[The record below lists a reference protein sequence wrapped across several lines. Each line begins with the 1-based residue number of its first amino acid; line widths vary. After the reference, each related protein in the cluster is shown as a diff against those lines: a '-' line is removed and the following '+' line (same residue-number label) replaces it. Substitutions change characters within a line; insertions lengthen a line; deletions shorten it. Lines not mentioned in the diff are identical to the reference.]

1 MVYIFTQ
8 INFKNALDFTY
19 NLPMLILYCRCGKI
33 EVRIVHKSF
42 VRDTSAGKVF
52 DLTLMD
58 ETASIRMTV
67 FENVTGFNDLV
78 SNLKVI

>member
-1 MVYIFTQ
+1 M
-8 INFKNALDFTY
+8 
-19 NLPMLILYCRCGKI
+19 PILYFRCGKI

-42 VRDTSAGKVF
+42 VRDTSAGQVF

-67 FENVTGFNDLV
+67 FGTVPGFNDLLFY
-78 SNLKVI
+78 LKAGYTNFFGN